1 MTHYVS
7 SIASSWHPGDRL
19 ALIRTFVRP
28 IVEYMAGLFF
38 WIALEAAALSRRR
51 LLNRVAANT
60 VADALQR
67 STEFGPFWTG
77 LQTIWVLWMRF
88 IMGSRSAPPSAPGLT
103 GIEEPAIR
111 FTELGVLLWNQLRGI
126 TSVPGLPT
134 ALNRIGIKFWGTEP
148 PGSSAAWKERLRK
161 ERIARLQKIY
171 GPCAERVTVD
181 ARSSSGVDRVFSVRC
196 ADLCMSLLRWRQG
209 KWGFKRFMLCVCGV
223 AYNFGHFRSC
233 EQVDPR
239 VSAVGLER
247 LLTATHLNER
257 YIRQLLTIWEAQL
270 AATEGQTADESQL
283 RPSTKKRPRPPP
295 KSRRPEPSKD
305 PPRPTRMTRSSAAS
319 QAAS

>member
-1 MTHYVS
+1 MHDLAKPTCLDRFFVVIGREQIIQRPSVYQLRLVAISSTIFLMELCVISGTH
-7 SIASSWHPGDRL
+7 DKDL
-19 ALIRTFVRP
+19 
-28 IVEYMAGLFF
+28 
-38 WIALEAAALSRRR
+38 RRKII
-51 LLNRVAANT
+51 
-60 VADALQR
+60 
-67 STEFGPFWTG
+67 EFESV
-77 LQTIWVLWMRF
+77 LQTISFV
-88 IMGSRSAPPSAPGLT
+88 APPSQ
-103 GIEEPAIR
+103 PASYCY
-111 FTELGVLLWNQLRGI
+111 TNWNQLRGI